1 MDLFRRHL
9 GVKVCALILAVLVLG
24 MGTLVIMN
32 IRRERQALVSQNQEA
47 ARLLA
52 GSISRSIQNG
62 MLGGRPDIIRALVQE
77 LKAEL
82 KDVRRLEVY
91 RRNGVEAFTDLDT
104 VNQVSQLAGLNPQV
118 VQRISL
124 MQREPGAWGTHPLI
138 ARAIETIQPQEAEE

>member
-124 MQREPGAWGTHPLI
+124 MQREPGA
-138 ARAIETIQPQEAEE
+138 